1 MKPDPELKD
10 NFEVEFY
17 RASAGWLDFR
27 IKSGDKIFESCFSD
41 VFDPLP
47 DLKYWLEAVSIGVQQ
62 ASFIYDIEGEEI
74 KVDMEE
80 IKWGVD
86 QLTISSVT
94 EEVIYVQSI
103 VFRNQVVRAFY
114 ESILS
119 FAASGKYK
127 KKEWE
132 WQLGKRYNKL
142 SQKLNLEGSKLP
154 EYLAKQNRSKLAEL
168 LLENKLE
175 IPKDYDSW
183 SAKERMYFI
192 TDIVSDDEKGSG
204 THLEDIHSSII
215 DQYLKK

>member
-1 MKPDPELKD
+1 MKQDDKPIAKID
-10 NFEVEFY
+10 VEFY
-17 RASAGWLDFR
+17 KAHAGWLDFR

-47 DLKYWLEAVSIGVQQ
+47 DLKYWLEAISIGVQQ

-94 EEVIYVQSI
+94 DEVIYVQSM
-103 VFRNQVVRAFY
+103 VFRNQVVKAFY

-119 FAASGKYK
+119 FARSDKYK

-132 WQLGKRYNKL
+132 WQPGKRYNRL
-142 SQKLNLEGSKLP
+142 SQKLNLEGCKLL
-154 EYLAKQNRSKLAEL
+154 EYLTEKDRSKLTEL
-168 LLENKLE
+168 LSENKLE
-175 IPKDYDSW
+175 IPKDYDTW
-183 SAKERMYFI
+183 SAKERRHFMI
-192 TDIVSDDEKGSG
+192 DIVSVDGQGSG